1 MYKLIAM
8 DFDGTLLTTDKKITE
23 KNKNTILKYKEK
35 GYIIVGV
42 TARNLGSVKN
52 VCDINMFDYLILNN
66 GSYIYDIKN
75 NKETYEGYISKED
88 YYSITE
94 RIKDI
99 SERIDYCSAS
109 CYYYKDDSIK
119 NHPFIKN
126 INSLEDI
133 KEEIVRMNIHVS
145 NQDKINYY
153 LDLINNNYKNL
164 NCFVMRDSDNELRWI
179 VINPKGINKGT
190 TLEKLGNTLNIKP
203 EEMIF
208 FGDGPNDIEVMKLVG
223 CSVAMGNAI
232 NQIKDIAKHITLSNN
247 NDGIAVFLEEKLANI
262 DK

>member
-8 DFDGTLLTTDKKITE
+8 DFDGTLLTTDKRITS
-23 KNKNTILKYKEK
+23 KTKNTILKYKNQ

-52 VCDINMFDYLILNN
+52 VTDINMFDYLILNN
-66 GSYIYDIKN
+66 GSYVYDIKN
-75 NKETYEGYISKED
+75 NIETYEGYISKED

-94 RIKDI
+94 KVKDI
-99 SERIDYCSAS
+99 SERVDYCSAS
-109 CYYYKDDSIK
+109 NYYYKDASIN

-145 NQDKINYY
+145 NDKIDYC
-153 LDLINNNYKNL
+153 LDLINKNYKNL
-164 NCFVMRDSDNELRWI
+164 DCFIMRDSNNELKWL
-179 VINPKGINKGT
+179 VINPKDINKGT
-190 TLEKLGNTLNIKP
+190 TLEKLGNSLNIKP

-232 NQIKDIAKHITLSNN
+232 NPIKDIAKHITLSNN
-247 NDGIAVFLEEKLANI
+247 NDGIAAFLEEILNNT

>member
-8 DFDGTLLTTDKKITE
+8 DFDGTLLTTDKRITE
-23 KNKNTILKYKEK
+23 KTKNTILKYKSK
-35 GYIIVGV
+35 GYIILGV
-42 TARNLGSVKN
+42 TARNLGSVKSVTN
-52 VCDINMFDYLILNN
+52 INMFDYLILNN

-75 NKETYEGYISKED
+75 NIETYEGYINKED

-94 RIKDI
+94 KVKDI
-99 SERIDYCSAS
+99 SKRVDYCSAS
-109 CYYYKDDSIK
+109 CYYYKDPTIK

-126 INSLEDI
+126 INSLEEI

-145 NQDKINYY
+145 NDKINYC
-153 LDLINNNYKNL
+153 LDLINNNYQNL
-164 NCFVMRDSDNELRWI
+164 DCFIMRDSDNELKWL
-179 VINPKGINKGT
+179 VINPKDINKGT
-190 TLEKLGNTLNIKP
+190 TLEKLGDTLNIKP

-232 NQIKDIAKHITLSNN
+232 EQIKDIAKYITLSNN
-247 NDGIAVFLEEKLANI
+247 NDGIAVFLEENLKDT